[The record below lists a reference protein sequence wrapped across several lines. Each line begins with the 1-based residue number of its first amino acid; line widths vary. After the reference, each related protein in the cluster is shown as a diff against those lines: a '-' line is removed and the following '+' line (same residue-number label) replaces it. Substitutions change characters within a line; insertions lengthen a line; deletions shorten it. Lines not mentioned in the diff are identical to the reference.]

1 MKDKIMRTGYLK
13 TAAIVLILL
22 AFSIRI
28 DAQPN
33 YSEKNRPDL
42 EKALQIFPASL
53 KSDVPGIVEST
64 IYNVVVYKKYFPE
77 KDYAKI
83 VNVLNSVARE
93 NEDPAIRYK
102 AYLAEMY
109 LNSNAKVDIKPESPA
124 QDHEYI
130 FIQIADQLEKNL
142 LVADK

>member
-1 MKDKIMRTGYLK
+1 MRTGYLK
-13 TAAIVLILL
+13 TAVVVLILL
-22 AFSIRI
+22 VFSIRI

-33 YSEKNRPDL
+33 YNGKQRPDI
-42 EKALQIFPASL
+42 EKSLQIFTTSL
-53 KSDVPGIVEST
+53 KSDIPGIVEST
-64 IYNVVVYKKYFPE
+64 IYNVVVFKKYFPE
-77 KDYAKI
+77 KDYARI
-83 VNVLNSVARE
+83 ANILNSVARE
-93 NEDPAIRYK
+93 NEDPSIRYK

-109 LNSNAKVDIKPESPA
+109 LNSATKVDIKPESSV

>member
-1 MKDKIMRTGYLK
+1 MKTGYLK
-13 TAAIVLILL
+13 VAAVVLILL

-33 YSEKNRPDL
+33 YNEKTRPDI
-42 EKALQIFPASL
+42 EKAMQIFPASL
-53 KSDVPGIVEST
+53 KSDIPGIVEST
-64 IYNVVVYKKYFPE
+64 IYNVVVYKKYFPGKNYE
-77 KDYAKI
+77 NILNA
-83 VNVLNSVARE
+83 LNSVARE

-109 LNSNAKVDIKPESPA
+109 LNSTAKLDVKPESPA
-124 QDHEYI
+124 EDHEYI
-130 FIQIADQLEKNL
+130 FIQIANQLEKNL

>member
-1 MKDKIMRTGYLK
+1 MRTGYLK
-13 TAAIVLILL
+13 TAAVALIVL

-33 YSEKNRPDL
+33 YNEKSRPDL
-42 EKALQIFPASL
+42 EKAMQVFPASL
-53 KSDVPGIVEST
+53 KSNIPGIVEST
-64 IYNVVVYKKYFPE
+64 IYNIVVYKKYFPD
-77 KDYAKI
+77 KNYDNV

-109 LNSNAKVDIKPESPA
+109 LNSTAKVNVIPESPA

-130 FIQIADQLEKNL
+130 FIQIANQLEKNL

>member
-1 MKDKIMRTGYLK
+1 MRPGYLK
-13 TAAIVLILL
+13 TAVVVLILL

-33 YSEKNRPDL
+33 YNVKNRPDL
-42 EKALQIFPASL
+42 EKAMQIFPESL
-53 KSDVPGIVEST
+53 RSDIPGIVEST
-64 IYNVVVYKKYFPE
+64 IYNVVVYKSIFPE
-77 KDYAKI
+77 KNFDDV
-83 VNVLNSVARE
+83 VNVLNTVARE

-109 LNSNAKVDIKPESPA
+109 LNSTANLSLKPESPA

>member
-1 MKDKIMRTGYLK
+1 MKTGYLK
-13 TAAIVLILL
+13 TAVVVLILL

-33 YSEKNRPDL
+33 YNEKTRPDI
-42 EKALQIFPASL
+42 EKAMQIFPASL
-53 KSDVPGIVEST
+53 NSNIPGIVEST
-64 IYNVVVYKKYFPE
+64 IYNIVLYKKYFPE
-77 KDYAKI
+77 KNYDRI

-109 LNSNAKVDIKPESPA
+109 LNTSAKVEIKPESPA

>member
-1 MKDKIMRTGYLK
+1 MRLVYLK
-13 TAAIVLILL
+13 TAVVVLILL

-33 YSEKNRPDL
+33 FSVKKKANL
-42 EKALQIFPASL
+42 EKAIQVFPASL
-53 KSDVPGIVEST
+53 KSDIPGIVEST
-64 IYNVVVYKKYFPE
+64 IYNIVVYKNYFPE
-77 KDYAKI
+77 KNYDKI
-83 VNVLNSVARE
+83 ANILSSVAHE
-93 NEDPAIRYK
+93 NYDPAIRYK

-109 LNSNAKVDIKPESPA
+109 LNSSANVSLKPESPA

-142 LVADK
+142 LVAGN

>member
-1 MKDKIMRTGYLK
+1 LK
-13 TAAIVLILL
+13 TAVVVLILL
-22 AFSIRI
+22 VFSIRI

-33 YSEKNRPDL
+33 YNGKQRPDI
-42 EKALQIFPASL
+42 EKSLQIFTTSL
-53 KSDVPGIVEST
+53 KSDIPGIVEST
-64 IYNVVVYKKYFPE
+64 IYNVVVFKKYFPE
-77 KDYAKI
+77 KDYARI
-83 VNVLNSVARE
+83 ANILNSVARE
-93 NEDPAIRYK
+93 NEDPSIRYK

-109 LNSNAKVDIKPESPA
+109 LNSATKVDIKPESSV